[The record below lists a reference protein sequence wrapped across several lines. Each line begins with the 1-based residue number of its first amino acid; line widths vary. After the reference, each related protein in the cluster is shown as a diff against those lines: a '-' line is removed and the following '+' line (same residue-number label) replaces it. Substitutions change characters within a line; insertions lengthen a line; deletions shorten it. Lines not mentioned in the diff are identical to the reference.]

1 MELKCNN
8 ISKQYKE
15 KHALFDFS
23 IELGNGIHSLLGPNG
38 AGKSTLMNII
48 ANLISPTSGNITVD
62 GIDIVKMGAEF
73 RNILG
78 YMPQDLG
85 FYPSFSGYE
94 ILKYYADLKC
104 VKNRKSKISELTE
117 LVNLSDKDCKRKV
130 GKYSGGMKRRL
141 GIAVSL
147 LNDPKLLILDEPT
160 AGLDPEERMRFKN
173 LVSHIGFNKTV
184 IYATHIVSD
193 IESISDSCTLLK
205 DGKLTVS
212 GTVDSLKQTV
222 RGRVWNIPSTQEQA
236 EEYIL
241 NNSTANII
249 KSVEGLMIRTV
260 SDEKPDDSAVC
271 AEADLEDVYA
281 YYFKTHSQNGGEK

>member
-8 ISKQYKE
+8 ISKKYKE
-15 KHALFDFS
+15 KLALSDFS
-23 IELGNGIHSLLGPNG
+23 IELENGIHSLLGPNG

-48 ANLISPTSGNITVD
+48 TCLISPTSGNVTVD
-62 GIDIVKMGAEF
+62 GIDTVKMGAEF
-73 RNILG
+73 RNVLG

-104 VKNRKSKISELTE
+104 VKGSKNKIAELTE
-117 LVNLSDKDCKRKV
+117 LVNLSESDCKRRV

-141 GIAVSL
+141 GIAVAL
-147 LNDPKLLILDEPT
+147 LNDPKLLVLDEPT

-173 LVSHIGFNKTV
+173 LISHIGFDKTV
-184 IYATHIVSD
+184 MYATHIVSD

-205 DGKLTVS
+205 NGRLTVS
-212 GTVDSLKQTV
+212 GTVDSLKESIK
-222 RGRVWNIPSTQEQA
+222 GKVWLIPSTQEQA

-241 NNSTANII
+241 KNSTANIT
-249 KSVEGLMIRTV
+249 KSAEGLMIRTV
-260 SDEKPDDSAVC
+260 SDEKPDSSAVP
-271 AEADLEDVYA
+271 AEASLEDVYT
-281 YYFKTHSQNGGEK
+281 YYFKARSQKGGDE